1 MISFNLLS
9 TTTIMTTTNQR
20 NQILETLSVLDQEQA
35 EKVLAYMKGILYDDT
50 RKAVY
55 KQFKREAMK
64 QIRQALQKE
73 RSARV
78 A

>member
-1 MISFNLLS
+1 
-9 TTTIMTTTNQR
+9 MTTTNQR

-55 KQFKREAMK
+55 KQFKREAMRD
-64 QIRQALQKE
+64 IRQALNNE
-73 RSARV
+73 RKRK
-78 A
+78 